1 MSYRVELPVF
11 CGPLD
16 LLLHLVKQQ
25 EVDIHEIRI
34 ATILEQYLAHLE
46 ILEALDL
53 SDLGDFLVLA
63 STLMEIKSRE
73 LLPNEAVEI
82 EDELDPRDDL
92 IRRLLEYK
100 RFRDVSRRLD
110 RFAARR
116 ARIFDARL
124 DLPQEISDL
133 HRQQAENEELL
144 DLGDIEVWTLTAAFA
159 RLLEETGTRNEQ
171 MAIGVDKRNMRYYAD
186 RILQKVRGQGDVGFE
201 VLFDRDEGRY
211 GLIGT
216 FIAILEMMKQG
227 VLRAG
232 QGAGHNEIVVHYVG
246 DPNLTAE
253 QILSGGQRLDSDDE
267 QAAEAEVAARKAA
280 GARRFDAQVLERGAT
295 ASGDEPSR
303 G

>member
-124 DLPQEISDL
+124 DLPQEISEL

-232 QGAGHNEIVVHYVG
+232 QGAGHNEIVVHYIG

-280 GARRFDAQVLERGAT
+280 GVHRFDAQVLERGAT
-295 ASGDEPSR
+295 ASGDEPPR